1 MDINFHGGK
10 QVNRTVERGKTL
22 LVDGPASVTVIS
34 GKTEVFGY
42 SLSSAK
48 KVVIREGKRLP
59 FVVEETTTFEISLG
73 ESGGLEEVDG
83 STILSSWVEAYEEL
97 LNLQTK
103 PSTVVVLGAVDS
115 GKSSFCTYLINRLL
129 QEKRKCVIL
138 DGDLGQS
145 DVGPPCTVAYAVV
158 TKPITD
164 LFSLEAKNAF
174 FVGVTSPSRARNTV
188 IEGLSLL
195 KKEVLNENPDFVV
208 VNTDGWV
215 DGEDAINYKMQ
226 LVSELNP
233 DLVFCIQQTDETN
246 QLLNAFQ
253 KFRKVVVVDSPIAI
267 KQRDREK
274 RRNLRELGYIKYL
287 KNMKMQSLP
296 LSWLKI
302 EGNELFISDKTL
314 RNTRKAEEIY
324 EILGMKPLNI
334 AEFEGKILILIGR
347 RRWIDAEKLTKAE
360 EFTRKKIVI
369 ARKGDEEGL
378 LTALYDANRKFLGI
392 GVLQELDYARKTL
405 KILTPVK
412 EEISTVV
419 IGKVKLDKNMKEIP
433 FLEEENQSEFPMFRK
448 LF

>member
-1 MDINFHGGK
+1 M
-10 QVNRTVERGKTL
+10 NRTVEKGKTL
-22 LVDGPASVTVIS
+22 LVDGPASVTVVS
-34 GKTEVFGY
+34 GKTEVFGAF
-42 SLSSAK
+42 LSNAK

-59 FVVEETTTFEISLG
+59 FIVEEAATFEISLG
-73 ESGGLEEVDG
+73 EGANIEEVEG
-83 STILSSWVEAYEEL
+83 STIPSSWVKAGEEL
-97 LNLQTK
+97 SYLQAK
-103 PSTVVVLGAVDS
+103 PCTVVVLGAVDS

-145 DVGPPCTVAYAVV
+145 DIGPPCTLAYAVV

-164 LFSLEAKNAF
+164 LFSLEVKNAF
-174 FVGVTSPSRARNTV
+174 FVGVTSPSKALNKV

-195 KKEVLNENPDFVV
+195 QAEVLNENPDFIL

-215 DGEDAINYKMQ
+215 EGEDAVNYKMQ
-226 LVSELNP
+226 LVSKLNP
-233 DLVFCIQQTDETN
+233 DLIFCIQQKDETN
-246 QLLNAFQ
+246 QLLNAFE
-253 KFRKVVVVDSPIAI
+253 KFRKMVVDSPTAI

-274 RRNLRELGYIKYL
+274 RKNLRELGYIKYL

-296 LSWLKI
+296 LNWLKI
-302 EGNELFISDKTL
+302 EGNELFNLDKTM
-314 RNTRKAEEIY
+314 RNTRKTERIY

-334 AEFEGKILILIGR
+334 AEFEDKIVILIGR
-347 RRWIDAEKLTKAE
+347 KRWIDAEKLLKAE

-378 LTALYDANRKFLGI
+378 LTALYDANRRFLGI
-392 GVLQELDYARKTL
+392 GILQELDYTRKIL

-412 EEISTVV
+412 EEISTVA
-419 IGKVKLDKNMKEIP
+419 IGKVKLDKNLKEIL
-433 FLEEENQSEFPMFRK
+433 FLEEENQSEFSMARE

>member
-1 MDINFHGGK
+1 MDINFHGGRR
-10 QVNRTVERGKTL
+10 VNRTIEKGKTL

-34 GKTEVFGY
+34 GKTEVFGS
-42 SLSSAK
+42 SLSSVK

-73 ESGGLEEVDG
+73 EGATIEEVEG
-83 STILSSWVEAYEEL
+83 STIPSSWIKASEEL
-97 LNLQTK
+97 SNLQAK
-103 PSTVVVLGAVDS
+103 PSTAVVLGAVDS
-115 GKSSFCTYLINRLL
+115 GKSSFCTYLINRIM

-145 DVGPPCTVAYAVV
+145 DVGPPCTLAYAIV

-174 FVGVTSPSRARNTV
+174 FVGVTSPSRAINKV

-195 KKEVLNENPDFVV
+195 KTEVLNENPDFII

-215 DGEDAINYKMQ
+215 EGEDAVNYKMQ
-226 LVSELNP
+226 LVSKLNP
-233 DLVFCIQQTDETN
+233 DLIFCIQQKDETN
-246 QLLNAFQ
+246 RLVDVFE
-253 KFRKVVVVDSPIAI
+253 KFRTIVVDSPIAI

-274 RRNLRELGYIKYL
+274 RKNLRELGYMKYL
-287 KNMKMQSLP
+287 KNMKVQLLP
-296 LSWLKI
+296 LNWLKI
-302 EGNELFISDKTL
+302 EGNELFNLDKTV
-314 RNTRKAEEIY
+314 RNTRKAERIY

-334 AEFEGKILILIGR
+334 AEFEDKILILIGR
-347 RRWIDAEKLTKAE
+347 KRWVDAEKLLKAE
-360 EFTRKKIVI
+360 EFAKKKVMI

-392 GVLQELDYARKTL
+392 GILQELDYTRKTL
-405 KILTPVK
+405 KILTPIK
-412 EEISTVV
+412 EEISTVA
-419 IGKVKLDKNMKEIP
+419 IGKVKLDKNLKEIP
-433 FLEEENQSEFPMFRK
+433 FLEEENQSEFFTVRE

>member
-1 MDINFHGGK
+1 
-10 QVNRTVERGKTL
+10 VNRTIEKGKTL

-34 GKTEVFGY
+34 GKTEVFGS
-42 SLSSAK
+42 SLSSVK

-73 ESGGLEEVDG
+73 EGATIEEVEG
-83 STILSSWVEAYEEL
+83 STIPSSWIKASEEL
-97 LNLQTK
+97 SNLQAK
-103 PSTVVVLGAVDS
+103 PSTAVVLGAVDS
-115 GKSSFCTYLINRLL
+115 GKSSFCTYLINRIM

-145 DVGPPCTVAYAVV
+145 DVGPPCTLAYAIV

-174 FVGVTSPSRARNTV
+174 FVGVTSPSRAINKV

-195 KKEVLNENPDFVV
+195 KTEVLNENPDFII

-215 DGEDAINYKMQ
+215 EGEDAVNYKMQ
-226 LVSELNP
+226 LVSKLNP
-233 DLVFCIQQTDETN
+233 DLIFCIQQKDETN
-246 QLLNAFQ
+246 RLVDVFE
-253 KFRKVVVVDSPIAI
+253 KFRTIVVDSPIAI

-274 RRNLRELGYIKYL
+274 RKNLRELGYMKYL
-287 KNMKMQSLP
+287 KNMKVQLLP
-296 LSWLKI
+296 LNWLKI
-302 EGNELFISDKTL
+302 EGNELFNLDKTV
-314 RNTRKAEEIY
+314 RNTRKAERIY

-334 AEFEGKILILIGR
+334 AEFEDKILILIGR
-347 RRWIDAEKLTKAE
+347 KRWVDAEKLLKAE
-360 EFTRKKIVI
+360 EFAKKKVMI

-392 GVLQELDYARKTL
+392 GILQELDYTRKTL
-405 KILTPVK
+405 KILTPIK
-412 EEISTVV
+412 EEISTVA
-419 IGKVKLDKNMKEIP
+419 IGKVKLDKNLKEIP
-433 FLEEENQSEFPMFRK
+433 FLEEENQSEFFTVRE